1 MIRSPRAKISA
12 EKIIRDYDLYSPVD
26 VFRLGERMGFSWDV
40 LSFEELKKVVDG
52 EGDFS
57 DKERIE
63 GLNANE
69 LLGFYVKTKDTFYLN
84 GDIVEENE
92 SVGVERLKFTLA
104 HEIGHF
110 VLHNDLT
117 KNHFRIVTR
126 KDLNSKEPEE
136 VEANYFAAYLLIP
149 DKEIEK
155 RLFYARD
162 LEYESGFIP
171 FLAKIFAVSREAFKN
186 RLETFKKENPYL
198 WKEYRMDKYGG

>member
-1 MIRSPRAKISA
+1 MIRSPKAKILA
-12 EKIIRDYDLYSPVD
+12 EKIIRDYSLYSPVD
-26 VFRLGERMGFSWDV
+26 VFRLGEKMGFNWDV
-40 LSFEELKKVVDG
+40 LSFEKLKEVVDT
-52 EGDFS
+52 EGGVS
-57 DKERIE
+57 DKEKIK
-63 GLNANE
+63 GLNTNE
-69 LLGFYVKTKDTFYLN
+69 LLGFYMKAKDTFYLN
-84 GDIVEENE
+84 GDVVEQNKT
-92 SVGVERLKFTLA
+92 VGVERLKFTLA

-110 VLHNDLT
+110 VLHNDLS

-149 DKEIEK
+149 DKEIER

-162 LEYESGFIP
+162 LDYENDFIP
-171 FLAKIFAVSREAFKN
+171 FLAKIFAVSKEAFKN